1 MKGAETVRVC
11 SRELDLLNVSLDNEK
26 HAVLGLVLL
35 HQHSI
40 NDTTAGNPLLF
51 IERNLLEESD

>member
-1 MKGAETVRVC
+1 MRVC

-26 HAVLGLVLL
+26 HVVLGLVLL

-51 IERNLLEESD
+51 IERNLLEEID